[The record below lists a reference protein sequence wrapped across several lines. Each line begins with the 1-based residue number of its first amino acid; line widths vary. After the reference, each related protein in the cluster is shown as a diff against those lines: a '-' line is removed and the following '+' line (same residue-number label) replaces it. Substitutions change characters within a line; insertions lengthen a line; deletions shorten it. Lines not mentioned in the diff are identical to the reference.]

1 MSQLRV
7 TSLTGTCHESSSFHT
22 EHRTNVKSEPI
33 EIKPATPDVNVD
45 VVPDAETNETNVI
58 KIEQTD
64 LSDDEVEVNDIK
76 SSTNVEPIGSP
87 KYTKSYQSA
96 DTVENISR
104 SHGAKSHSPILSK
117 GHAMTANSAAAAAV
131 VGNIDTKYCNIC
143 DIKFNFLNT
152 YIAHKQFYCKAATN
166 AMDAAANNSVLT
178 TASRSSPG
186 QGASVVT
193 RPAETSVL

>member
-1 MSQLRV
+1 M
-7 TSLTGTCHESSSFHT
+7 
-22 EHRTNVKSEPI
+22 
-33 EIKPATPDVNVD
+33 EIKPATPEVSVD
-45 VVPDAETNETNVI
+45 VVTAADTNEANVI

-76 SSTNVEPIGSP
+76 SPANVEPIGSL

-96 DTVENISR
+96 DAVENISR
-104 SHGAKSHSPILSK
+104 SLGANSHSPVLTK
-117 GHAMTANSAAAAAV
+117 GHAMAANNAAAAAAAV

-166 AMDAAANNSVLT
+166 AMDAAANSSVLT

-193 RPAETSVL
+193 RTAETSVL

>member
-1 MSQLRV
+1 M
-7 TSLTGTCHESSSFHT
+7 
-22 EHRTNVKSEPI
+22 
-33 EIKPATPDVNVD
+33 NVD
-45 VVPDAETNETNVI
+45 VVPAAGTNETNVI

-64 LSDDEVEVNDIK
+64 LSDDEVEVNDTK
-76 SSTNVEPIGSP
+76 STANVEPIGSL

-104 SHGAKSHSPILSK
+104 SLGANSHSPILSK
-117 GHAMTANSAAAAAV
+117 GHAMTANNAAAV

-152 YIAHKQFYCKAATN
+152 YIAHKQFYCKAATD
-166 AMDAAANNSVLT
+166 AMDAAANSSVLT

-193 RPAETSVL
+193 RTAETSVL

>member
-1 MSQLRV
+1 M
-7 TSLTGTCHESSSFHT
+7 
-22 EHRTNVKSEPI
+22 
-33 EIKPATPDVNVD
+33 EIKPATPEVSVD
-45 VVPDAETNETNVI
+45 VVTAADTNETNVI

-64 LSDDEVEVNDIK
+64 LSDDEVEVTDIK
-76 SSTNVEPIGSP
+76 STANVEPIGSL

-96 DTVENISR
+96 DAVENISSR
-104 SHGAKSHSPILSK
+104 SLTANAHSPVLAK
-117 GHAMTANSAAAAAV
+117 GHAMAANNAAAAAAAV

-166 AMDAAANNSVLT
+166 AMDAAANSSVLT

-193 RPAETSVL
+193 RTAETSVL